1 MPERTIDTP
10 LGPLLARSH
19 DGALVAL
26 RFDAAETRSD
36 ECPVL
41 DKAESQLHAYFN
53 KGLDRF
59 DLPLAPEG
67 TAFQREVWDALL
79 TIPRG
84 ETRSYASI
92 ARQIGNPDAIRAVG
106 AANGANPIAVIIPC
120 HRVIAS
126 DGTLH
131 GYAGGLERKRY
142 LLDLEAQTLFA

>member
-92 ARQIGNPDAIRAVG
+92 ARQIGNPDAIRGDHPLPPRDRVRWDSARLRGRSG
-106 AANGANPIAVIIPC
+106 AQAIP
-120 HRVIAS
+120 
-126 DGTLH
+126 
-131 GYAGGLERKRY
+131 AGP
-142 LLDLEAQTLFA
+142 